1 MQRQGSF
8 SQAEYAGKKKQ
19 TRRDKFLAEMEQV
32 VPWAR
37 LVERLRPFYPKGERG
52 RPPIGLERMLR
63 LYFLQQWYGLAD
75 EALED
80 ALYDSQALRGF
91 AGIDLSVAAVP
102 DATTVLNFRHWLE
115 EHDLTRAL
123 FDEVGAML
131 EERGLLMRQGT
142 IVDATIIAAPPS
154 TKNKSKARD
163 PEMHQTKKGNQW
175 HFGMKAHIGVDVA
188 SGVVHTVVGTAANEA
203 DINQTAALLHG
214 QEEAV
219 FADAG
224 YTGADKR
231 PELEDRDV
239 SWNIAIKR
247 SIIKAL
253 PKALRDLAEPVERA
267 LSQVRAWVEHPF
279 HIVKNLFRHKKLRY
293 RGLAKNTAQL
303 HTLFALANLVIVKKT
318 LLAQRRPD
326 HTRTLS
332 LIPKTTQETR
342 PQPRFLPPRPLPTG
356 RAARKSGVGRRTVSY
371 PRNVQCFL
379 SAHTFIFIRINR
391 YCRFCELEPRRL
403 GSQKVQSRLGFA
415 AGNRFPGVTSKR
427 GVAKVRKGHG
437 RACCSLVRAA
447 AVGSASAL
455 NQS

>member
-1 MQRQGSF
+1 MQRQCSF

-37 LVERLRPFYPKGERG
+37 LVNRLRPFYPKGERG
-52 RPPIGLERMLR
+52 RPPVGLERMLR
-63 LYFLQQWYGLAD
+63 IYFLQQWYGLAD

-91 AGIDLSVAAVP
+91 AAIDLSVTTVP

-154 TKNKSKARD
+154 TKNKGKARD

-188 SGVVHTVVGTAANEA
+188 SGVVHTVTGTAANEA

-219 FADAG
+219 WIDLKAG
-224 YTGADKR
+224 GAKW
-231 PELEDRDV
+231 
-239 SWNIAIKR
+239 S
-247 SIIKAL
+247 
-253 PKALRDLAEPVERA
+253 
-267 LSQVRAWVEHPF
+267 
-279 HIVKNLFRHKKLRY
+279 KL
-293 RGLAKNTAQL
+293 G
-303 HTLFALANLVIVKKT
+303 
-318 LLAQRRPD
+318 
-326 HTRTLS
+326 
-332 LIPKTTQETR
+332 
-342 PQPRFLPPRPLPTG
+342 
-356 RAARKSGVGRRTVSY
+356 
-371 PRNVQCFL
+371 
-379 SAHTFIFIRINR
+379 
-391 YCRFCELEPRRL
+391 
-403 GSQKVQSRLGFA
+403 
-415 AGNRFPGVTSKR
+415 
-427 GVAKVRKGHG
+427 
-437 RACCSLVRAA
+437 
-447 AVGSASAL
+447 
-455 NQS
+455 

>member
-1 MQRQGSF
+1 MQLQGSF

-19 TRRDKFLAEMEQV
+19 TRRDRFLAEMEQV

-63 LYFLQQWYGLAD
+63 IHFLQQWYGLAD
-75 EALED
+75 EAMED

-91 AGIDLSVAAVP
+91 AGIDLMVASVP
-102 DATTVLNFRHWLE
+102 DATTIMNFRHWLE
-115 EHDLTRAL
+115 QHELSQVL
-123 FDEVGAML
+123 FAEVSAML

-175 HFGMKAHIGVDVA
+175 HFGMKAHIGVDVT

-203 DINQTAALLHG
+203 DINQMAAVLHG
-214 QEEAV
+214 AEEDV

-231 PELEDRDV
+231 PEHEDRDV

-253 PKALRDLAEPVERA
+253 PKGLRDLAEPVERA
-267 LSQVRAWVEHPF
+267 LAQVRAWVEHPF

-318 LLAQRRPD
+318 LL
-326 HTRTLS
+326 
-332 LIPKTTQETR
+332 
-342 PQPRFLPPRPLPTG
+342 
-356 RAARKSGVGRRTVSY
+356 
-371 PRNVQCFL
+371 
-379 SAHTFIFIRINR
+379 
-391 YCRFCELEPRRL
+391 
-403 GSQKVQSRLGFA
+403 VQSRA
-415 AGNRFPGVTSKR
+415 
-427 GVAKVRKGHG
+427 
-437 RACCSLVRAA
+437 
-447 AVGSASAL
+447 
-455 NQS
+455 

>member
-37 LVERLRPFYPKGERG
+37 LVTRLRPFYPKGERG
-52 RPPIGLERMLR
+52 RPPVGLERMLR
-63 LYFLQQWYGLAD
+63 IYFLQQWYGLAD
-75 EALED
+75 GALED

-91 AGIDLSVAAVP
+91 AGIDLTATVP
-102 DATTVLNFRHWLE
+102 EATTVLNFRHWLE
-115 EHDLTRAL
+115 QHDLTKVL

-163 PEMHQTKKGNQW
+163 PEMHQTKKANQW

-188 SGVVHTVVGTAANEA
+188 SGVVHTLTGTAANEA
-203 DINQTAALLHG
+203 DINQMAAVLHG
-214 QEEAV
+214 REEAV

-224 YTGADKR
+224 STGADKR
-231 PELEDRDV
+231 PEHADRDV

-253 PKALRDLAEPVERA
+253 PKGLRDVVEPVERA

-279 HIVKNLFRHKKLRY
+279 HVVKNLFRHKKLRY
-293 RGLAKNTAQL
+293 RGLVKNTAQL

-318 LLAQRRPD
+318 LLAQDR
-326 HTRTLS
+326 
-332 LIPKTTQETR
+332 
-342 PQPRFLPPRPLPTG
+342 
-356 RAARKSGVGRRTVSY
+356 V
-371 PRNVQCFL
+371 
-379 SAHTFIFIRINR
+379 
-391 YCRFCELEPRRL
+391 
-403 GSQKVQSRLGFA
+403 
-415 AGNRFPGVTSKR
+415 
-427 GVAKVRKGHG
+427 
-437 RACCSLVRAA
+437 
-447 AVGSASAL
+447 
-455 NQS
+455 

>member
-8 SQAEYAGKKKQ
+8 SQAEYAGKKKR
-19 TRRDKFLAEMEQV
+19 TRRDKFLAEMEAV

-37 LVERLRPFYPKGERG
+37 LVDRLRPLYPKGERG

-63 LYFLQQWYGLAD
+63 IYFLQQWYGLAD

-91 AGIDLSVAAVP
+91 AGIDLNCDPVP
-102 DATTVLNFRHWLE
+102 DATTLLKFRHWLE
-115 EHDLTRAL
+115 RHDLTKVL

-154 TKNKSKARD
+154 TKNKEKSRD

-188 SGVVHTVVGTAANEA
+188 SGVVHTLTGTAANEA
-203 DINQTAALLHG
+203 DINQMAAVLHG
-214 QEEAV
+214 REEAV

-231 PELEDRDV
+231 PEHEDRDV

-253 PKALRDLAEPVERA
+253 PKGLRDWAEPVERA
-267 LSQVRAWVEHPF
+267 LAQVRAPVEHPF
-279 HIVKNLFRHKKLRY
+279 HVVKNLFRHKKLRY

-318 LLAQRRPD
+318 LLAPA
-326 HTRTLS
+326 RTS
-332 LIPKTTQETR
+332 
-342 PQPRFLPPRPLPTG
+342 
-356 RAARKSGVGRRTVSY
+356 
-371 PRNVQCFL
+371 
-379 SAHTFIFIRINR
+379 
-391 YCRFCELEPRRL
+391 
-403 GSQKVQSRLGFA
+403 
-415 AGNRFPGVTSKR
+415 
-427 GVAKVRKGHG
+427 
-437 RACCSLVRAA
+437 
-447 AVGSASAL
+447 
-455 NQS
+455 

>member
-8 SQAEYAGKKKQ
+8 AEAEYGAKKKQ
-19 TRRDKFLAEMEQV
+19 TRRDKFLAEMGAV
-32 VPWAR
+32 VPWSR
-37 LVERLRPFYPKGERG
+37 LVERLAPLYPKGERG
-52 RPPIGLERMLR
+52 RPPIPLERMLR
-63 LYFLQQWYGLAD
+63 VYFVQHWYGLAD
-75 EALED
+75 EAVED
-80 ALYDSQALRGF
+80 AFYDSQALRGF
-91 AGIDLSVAAVP
+91 AGIALNRDPIP
-102 DATTVLNFRHWLE
+102 DATTVLHFRHWLE
-115 EHDLTRAL
+115 RHALTKRL
-123 FDEVGAML
+123 FDEVDAML

-154 TKNKSKARD
+154 TKNKEKSRD

-188 SGVVHTVVGTAANEA
+188 SGVVHMVVGTAANEA

-253 PKALRDLAEPVERA
+253 PKGLRDWAEAVERA

-318 LLAQRRPD
+318 LLA
-326 HTRTLS
+326 
-332 LIPKTTQETR
+332 K
-342 PQPRFLPPRPLPTG
+342 
-356 RAARKSGVGRRTVSY
+356 A
-371 PRNVQCFL
+371 
-379 SAHTFIFIRINR
+379 
-391 YCRFCELEPRRL
+391 
-403 GSQKVQSRLGFA
+403 
-415 AGNRFPGVTSKR
+415 
-427 GVAKVRKGHG
+427 
-437 RACCSLVRAA
+437 
-447 AVGSASAL
+447 
-455 NQS
+455 